1 MISRPLFIR
10 RNMEIVMKRDKNY
23 ILGIIALFLAAL
35 TWGSAF
41 IFMKSGVEA
50 FSPEWL
56 LGLRFGMAGIL
67 LNLICF
73 KKWKEVNRKIL
84 KHGIWMGIIL
94 YFEFYFFALGIQYTT
109 ASKSSFIVAAYIAFV
124 PAAYWVIRRKRP
136 EGRDIVAAFVCLAGT
151 AFILFDG
158 TGGVVNKGDLLTL
171 FCTVFY
177 AVHVVYGGVYARE
190 ESPLLLNMI
199 QIGTSGII
207 ALAAALLTGP
217 IPVDADAGSL
227 WGVVYLAVVSTI
239 IPYLLSLYGQAH
251 VRTATSAVILSF
263 ESVFGCLTSV
273 LILKEQ
279 ISLRFVLGALI
290 IMTAFFISEGL
301 VGGRKKIQSIS

>member
-1 MISRPLFIR
+1 M
-10 RNMEIVMKRDKNY
+10 MKRDRNH

-41 IFMKSGVEA
+41 VFMKSGVEA

-56 LGLRFGMAGIL
+56 LGLRFGMAGLL
-67 LNLICF
+67 LNLICIN
-73 KKWKEVNRKIL
+73 KWKEVNRKIL

-124 PAAYWVIRRKRP
+124 PLAYWIIRRKRP
-136 EGRDIVAAFVCLAGT
+136 ENRDITASLVCLAGA

-158 TGGVVNKGDLLTL
+158 TGGILNKGDLLTL

-207 ALAAALLTGP
+207 ALIAALISGP
-217 IPVDADAGSL
+217 VPVRVSAGSL

-273 LILKEQ
+273 IILKEH
-279 ISLRFVLGALI
+279 ISLRFVLGAAI
-290 IMTAFFISEGL
+290 IMTALLISEGVL
-301 VGGRKKIQSIS
+301 SRKKKLDI